1 MKGVHTKATITVP
14 RYGIKERIATIIP
27 KTRKMIIKMI
37 YHPIYLPK
45 PIALMSSITLLTI
58 KASLMLPVSASLAA
72 AIKSSNANM
81 INMIADIIAV
91 IASPPTNPLKS
102 SWGTAWV
109 NEVAFCI
116 TSGFSDMKVTIL
128 NILLNTPVAPAIIM
142 EMING
147 MHVDY
152 CNNNVLDTV

>member
-14 RYGIKERIATIIP
+14 RYGIKEMIAIIMA
-27 KTRKMIIKMI
+27 KTKEMIIKMI

-91 IASPPTNPLKS
+91 IASPPANPLKS
-102 SWGTAWV
+102 S
-109 NEVAFCI
+109 
-116 TSGFSDMKVTIL
+116 
-128 NILLNTPVAPAIIM
+128 
-142 EMING
+142 
-147 MHVDY
+147 
-152 CNNNVLDTV
+152 